1 MLLMP
6 PVISFLLLSCLVL
19 IGLSAE
25 GFNKYE
31 DDVDQQEQAQGEEEE
46 LSLEQQWLPIINQGT
61 VQWRF
66 SIIGSLVLNLFF
78 YRLWQVITGLAI
90 RFTTFQLKIKCL

>member
-1 MLLMP
+1 M
-6 PVISFLLLSCLVL
+6 L

-25 GFNKYE
+25 GFNRYE

-78 YRLWQVITGLAI
+78 LSTMASYNRIGHQVHD
-90 RFTTFQLKIKCL
+90 FPS

>member
-1 MLLMP
+1 MP

-25 GFNKYE
+25 GFNRYE

-66 SIIGSLVLNLFF
+66 SIIGSLVLNFF
-78 YRLWQVITGLAI
+78 FLSTMASYNRIGHQVHD
-90 RFTTFQLKIKCL
+90 FPS